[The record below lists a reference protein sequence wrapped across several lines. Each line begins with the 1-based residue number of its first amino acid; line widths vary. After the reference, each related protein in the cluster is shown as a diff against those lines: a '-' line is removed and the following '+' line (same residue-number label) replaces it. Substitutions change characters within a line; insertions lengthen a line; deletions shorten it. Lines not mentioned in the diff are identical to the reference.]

1 MANLVTCG
9 LMKDGSGLSEV
20 VCNTESGEAIL
31 MGDINGTCVIGE
43 VSVED
48 PQPMERAACEKI
60 LRDTRMDGVI
70 VSKTQVILL
79 RDGKATYR
87 KFPDM
92 NTVIAEVDYNL
103 DVEISPEELG
113 MLEDDYE
120 EGEE

>member
-1 MANLVTCG
+1 
-9 LMKDGSGLSEV
+9 
-20 VCNTESGEAIL
+20 

-113 MLEDDYE
+113 MSEDDYE